1 MPLLDRSG
9 YKNDAYVRVEDGAI
23 EGHAFALVSWPQLND
38 ALAAKGRDQRLGV
51 EIANNISISELKLNL
66 RQLSLVSIIF
76 PAFSD
81 GRGFSLARHIRNHG
95 FTGTLRAQGPLI
107 ADQFAYALACGFDEI
122 ELPEA
127 SAARQPWP
135 QWRAA
140 LGRISHGYQ
149 RGYGD
154 GQNILEQRR
163 AARRREAPAH
173 V

>member
-1 MPLLDRSG
+1 MPLLDRAGFKPDSWM
-9 YKNDAYVRVEDGAI
+9 RIEDGAI
-23 EGHAFALVSWPQLND
+23 EGVAQAIVPWAALQA
-38 ALAAKGRDQRLGV
+38 ALANKARDQRIGV
-51 EIANNISISELKLNL
+51 EVPNATPIAEIKLLL
-66 RQLSLVSIIF
+66 RQLSLVSIAF

-95 FTGTLRAQGPLI
+95 FTGILRAKGPLI
-107 ADQFAYALACGFDEI
+107 VDQFAYALACGFDEV
-122 ELPEA
+122 ELPDD

-140 LGRISHGYQ
+140 LTVISRGYQ

-154 GQNILEQRR
+154 AGNILEQRR
-163 AARRREAPAH
+163 AARRATAAH